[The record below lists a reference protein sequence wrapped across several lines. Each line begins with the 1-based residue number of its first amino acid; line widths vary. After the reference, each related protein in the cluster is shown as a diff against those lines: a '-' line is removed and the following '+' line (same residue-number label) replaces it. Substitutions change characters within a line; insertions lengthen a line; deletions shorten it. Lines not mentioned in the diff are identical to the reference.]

1 MPEKVCTYPC
11 TLHYLCELHGL
22 VPPSSSLC
30 VIKAMTTS
38 PGPVTGNWNRFCLCR
53 EESWRPWH
61 HAGGKEGSRYTKH
74 LLKERSWRFAI
85 VCSLLKE
92 NYTRLHQ
99 FCTRL
104 HFTHQGTLCTW
115 FKQPNRHGGPEMW
128 IQGLV
133 PKVASNWHGHFKWKE
148 ESAWGAISYRNGPQ
162 THTGFSVSWVSFIFT
177 SKTQR
182 IWLCLQHTFSLL
194 AFLQI

>member
-1 MPEKVCTYPC
+1 MPEEVCTYPC

-30 VIKAMTTS
+30 VIKAMTTT

-115 FKQPNRHGGPEMW
+115 FKQPNKQTRWSRDVNSRPCTKGCFQLTWSFQVEGG
-128 IQGLV
+128 
-133 PKVASNWHGHFKWKE
+133 
-148 ESAWGAISYRNGPQ
+148 
-162 THTGFSVSWVSFIFT
+162 VSLGCH
-177 SKTQR
+177 Q
-182 IWLCLQHTFSLL
+182 L
-194 AFLQI
+194 